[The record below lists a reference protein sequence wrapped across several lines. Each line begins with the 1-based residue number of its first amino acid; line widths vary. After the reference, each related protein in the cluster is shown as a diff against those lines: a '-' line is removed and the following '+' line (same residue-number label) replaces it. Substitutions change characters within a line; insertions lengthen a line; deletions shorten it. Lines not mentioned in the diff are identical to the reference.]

1 LHYVEHQYI
10 ICFSSNTLFF
20 ISSPGESIPIYALP
34 ENRPSRIVV
43 QKAVVYQIQTYTSKG
58 KTKIIKQVV
67 ARARGNVVMSD
78 TSSRWNGNTLKIPP
92 VSPSILNSGILRV
105 ENLLAVSKN
114 VMMII

>member
-1 LHYVEHQYI
+1 MVNSGTSDHEL
-10 ICFSSNTLFF
+10 ST
-20 ISSPGESIPIYALP
+20 GESIPIYALT

-43 QKAVVYQIQTYTSKG
+43 QKAVVYQIQTYTSK
-58 KTKIIKQVV
+58 
-67 ARARGNVVMSD
+67 GNVVMSD